1 MTERNEKRILRI
13 SFLSGLAFAIAE
25 FIFSIYS
32 RSHFSL
38 TDAVYDMSELVFIAL
53 LLFLTPLFHKPM
65 SEKHPYGY
73 FQVESIFVIIKGVMM
88 LSVTF
93 GISADVIGSALTG
106 GNPVNNIQVALFQ
119 LSLGSASIVIFSIMK
134 RFSKNTSSPTIT
146 TELLGWKLDIIYS
159 LGMALAFLLSLT
171 LERTPLA
178 FLSPYFDPVV
188 AVLVMVFMLP
198 ESIKVLWSAIRDIFL
213 FSPDETLMEEIKA
226 LCQPILAEHRF
237 IPVFFDI
244 TRTGRHLWIAIYF
257 QIECGSLAVSDL
269 SHAAAD
275 INAAAQE
282 RYQNCTCELI
292 LTPEESP
299 YLGC

>member
-1 MTERNEKRILRI
+1 MCIRDR
-13 SFLSGLAFAIAE
+13 
-25 FIFSIYS
+25 
-32 RSHFSL
+32 
-38 TDAVYDMSELVFIAL
+38 
-53 LLFLTPLFHKPM
+53 
-65 SEKHPYGY
+65 
-73 FQVESIFVIIKGVMM
+73 
-88 LSVTF
+88 
-93 GISADVIGSALTG
+93 IGSALTG

-213 FSPDETLMEEIKA
+213 FSPDETLTVSYTH
-226 LCQPILAEHRF
+226 LAPACKSPHPSAGP
-237 IPVFFDI
+237 PV
-244 TRTGRHLWIAIYF
+244 
-257 QIECGSLAVSDL
+257 
-269 SHAAAD
+269 
-275 INAAAQE
+275 
-282 RYQNCTCELI
+282 
-292 LTPEESP
+292 
-299 YLGC
+299 YLRLPPC

>member
-1 MTERNEKRILRI
+1 M
-13 SFLSGLAFAIAE
+13 
-25 FIFSIYS
+25 
-32 RSHFSL
+32 
-38 TDAVYDMSELVFIAL
+38 
-53 LLFLTPLFHKPM
+53 
-65 SEKHPYGY
+65 
-73 FQVESIFVIIKGVMM
+73 ESKLYEECHEGGGFMAQQAM
-88 LSVTF
+88 LKQDETV
-93 GISADVIGSALTG
+93 
-106 GNPVNNIQVALFQ
+106 
-119 LSLGSASIVIFSIMK
+119 
-134 RFSKNTSSPTIT
+134 
-146 TELLGWKLDIIYS
+146 
-159 LGMALAFLLSLT
+159 
-171 LERTPLA
+171 RTQ
-178 FLSPYFDPVV
+178 
-188 AVLVMVFMLP
+188 
-198 ESIKVLWSAIRDIFL
+198 I
-213 FSPDETLMEEIKA
+213 SPDETLMEEIKA

>member
-1 MTERNEKRILRI
+1 MKKVSRTENCAGFEALQSGMEQDEGSRIL
-13 SFLSGLAFAIAE
+13 L
-25 FIFSIYS
+25 
-32 RSHFSL
+32 
-38 TDAVYDMSELVFIAL
+38 
-53 LLFLTPLFHKPM
+53 
-65 SEKHPYGY
+65 
-73 FQVESIFVIIKGVMM
+73 
-88 LSVTF
+88 
-93 GISADVIGSALTG
+93 
-106 GNPVNNIQVALFQ
+106 
-119 LSLGSASIVIFSIMK
+119 
-134 RFSKNTSSPTIT
+134 
-146 TELLGWKLDIIYS
+146 
-159 LGMALAFLLSLT
+159 
-171 LERTPLA
+171 
-178 FLSPYFDPVV
+178 
-188 AVLVMVFMLP
+188 
-198 ESIKVLWSAIRDIFL
+198 
-213 FSPDETLMEEIKA
+213 SPDETLMEEIKA